1 MEEQFEVLQFIKIL
15 GKRKAIIVLGTI
27 ICLLGSIVATSLMTP
42 KFESSTRLLV
52 SQGQIAPGN
61 QSLGESYQALLL
73 SERLAM
79 TFKEMISSRTLAE
92 RVISK
97 LELPL
102 LPEDLQKK
110 VGAKLVKDT
119 QLIEIS
125 VTDDNPVQV
134 KNIANAY
141 ASEFVTITKEV
152 IPSSALINVKV
163 VEPAVV
169 PLDPVKPNAT
179 LNVILGFLIG
189 LMASIGLAF
198 LMETLDVTIKEQED
212 VEGLLGVPSL
222 GKIPGGESPFLLSND
237 NAIVS
242 DAYRSIRTNLQY
254 INFNQSIKTLIVS
267 SPNQSEG
274 KTTVSANL
282 AIVYAQAGYKVLII
296 ECDLRRPTL
305 ANLFYIPDDRGLSN
319 VLAGAATVESV
330 MRETQVDGLQIIS
343 SGPIPPNPADL
354 LNSEHM
360 DRALADLR
368 EKFDLIILDSPPA
381 LAITDTAI
389 LSTKAD
395 AVLLL
400 SHYGKT
406 KKNEIVAAK
415 EALSKVGA
423 RIIGFVINGANMPR
437 KGGYYYYKSYAE
449 QPTATN

>member
-1 MEEQFEVLQFIKIL
+1 MDEQFEILQFIKIL

-27 ICLLGSIVATSLMTP
+27 ICLLGSVVATSLMTP
-42 KFESSTRLLV
+42 KFEASVEMLV

-119 QLIEIS
+119 ELIEIS
-125 VTDDNPVQV
+125 VTDDNPVLV

-141 ASEFVTITKEV
+141 ASEFINITKEV

-169 PLDPVKPNAT
+169 PLDPVKPNAS
-179 LNVILGFLIG
+179 LNVILGLLVG

-198 LMETLDVTIKEQED
+198 LLEMIDVTIKEQED
-212 VEGLLGVPSL
+212 VERLLGVPSL
-222 GKIPGGESPFLLSND
+222 GKIPRGESPFLLNND
-237 NAIVS
+237 DAIIS
-242 DAYRSIRTNLQY
+242 DVYRSIRTNLQY

-267 SPNQSEG
+267 SANQSEG
-274 KTTVSANL
+274 KTTVSSNL

-305 ANLFYIPDDRGLSN
+305 VDLFNIQNDRGLSN
-319 VLAGAATVESV
+319 VLAGVATVESV
-330 MRETQVDGLQIIS
+330 ICETQIDGLRIIS

-354 LNSEHM
+354 LNSENM
-360 DRALADLR
+360 DRVLSDLR
-368 EKFDLIILDSPPA
+368 ETFDLIILDSPPA

-406 KKNEIVAAK
+406 KKNEIIAAK
-415 EALSKVGA
+415 EALSKVGG
-423 RIIGFVINGANMPR
+423 RIIGFVINGTDMPR
-437 KGGYYYYKSYAE
+437 KGRYYYQKSYME
-449 QPTATN
+449 QPTVTN